1 MLPHLFHLKVTHML
15 VIADYFFTIFHLLL
29 ILFNLFGWIWKPL
42 RKMHLVIISL
52 TLASWF
58 ILGIWYGWGYCPFTD
73 WHWQVLRELG
83 YTGLPTSYISFLV
96 ARISGYTPPADWVD
110 GLTLGFAL
118 LAFVVSLKVN
128 FARRKSG

>member
-1 MLPHLFHLKVTHML
+1 ML
-15 VIADYFFTIFHLLL
+15 IAADYFFTIFHLIL

-42 RKMHLVIISL
+42 RKIHLITISL

-73 WHWQVLRELG
+73 WHWQILHELG
-83 YTGLPTSYISFLV
+83 HSGLPSSYVSFLV
-96 ARISGYTPPADWVD
+96 IRIFGYHPPSDWVD

-118 LAFVVSLKVN
+118 LAFFASLKVN
-128 FARRKSG
+128 FLKRNTEDKK

>member
-1 MLPHLFHLKVTHML
+1 ML
-15 VIADYFFTIFHLLL
+15 VLADYFFTIFHLLL

-42 RKMHLVIISL
+42 RKAHLAVISL

-83 YTGLPTSYISFLV
+83 YRGLPSSYISFLV
-96 ARISGYTPPADWVD
+96 IRITGFMPPAKWVD

-118 LAFVVSLKVN
+118 AAFIISLKVN
-128 FARRKSG
+128 FWPGKKFKK

>member
-1 MLPHLFHLKVTHML
+1 MLLA
-15 VIADYFFTIFHLLL
+15 ADYFFTIFHLAL

-42 RKMHLVIISL
+42 RKAHFITISL

-83 YTGLPTSYISFLV
+83 HIGLPSSYISFLV
-96 ARISGYTPPADWVD
+96 TRISGYKPPAQWVD

-118 LAFVVSLKVN
+118 LALIISIKVN
-128 FARRKSG
+128 FFRRRSG

>member
-1 MLPHLFHLKVTHML
+1 ML
-15 VIADYFFTIFHLLL
+15 VLADYFFTVFHLLL

-42 RKMHLVIISL
+42 RKAHLVVISL

-83 YTGLPTSYISFLV
+83 HTGLPSSYVSFLV
-96 ARISGYTPPADWVD
+96 TRITGFIPPVKWVD
-110 GLTLGFAL
+110 GITLGFAL
-118 LAFVVSLKVN
+118 LAFVISLKVN
-128 FARRKSG
+128 FWPGKKQ